1 VWNLVDNAVKFST
14 DGSTVHI
21 TLRQSES
28 QMCLSVRDAGRGISA
43 EFLPHVFDRF
53 RQEHAGTKRWHSGL
67 GLGLAIVKQ
76 LVESHGGTIAVTSPG
91 ERLGTTFTITL
102 PRTEHRQ
109 AQPPPADVASE
120 ATSLRGRRVLVV
132 EDDADARAL
141 VHRILQDAEA
151 EVMAVANVDAALD
164 QLADFNPE
172 LLVSDIG
179 MPRQDGYDLIRR
191 VRDSGYTAERL
202 PAIALTAFAR
212 AEDRTM
218 ALDAGYQAHLAK
230 PLDSVRLIA
239 TVRDLVK

>member
-1 VWNLVDNAVKFST
+1 
-14 DGSTVHI
+14 
-21 TLRQSES
+21 
-28 QMCLSVRDAGRGISA
+28 
-43 EFLPHVFDRF
+43 
-53 RQEHAGTKRWHSGL
+53 
-67 GLGLAIVKQ
+67 
-76 LVESHGGTIAVTSPG
+76 
-91 ERLGTTFTITL
+91 
-102 PRTEHRQ
+102 
-109 AQPPPADVASE
+109 
-120 ATSLRGRRVLVV
+120 
-132 EDDADARAL
+132 
-141 VHRILQDAEA
+141 
-151 EVMAVANVDAALD
+151 MAVANVDAALD

-239 TVRDLVK
+239 TVRDLVKE